1 MNKRVEN
8 VTAFPSKS
16 IYAVCFTWDLC
27 VLFYFF
33 ILFYFFVLFGFVL
46 FFLVFFFFW
55 GGVVDFLALWI
66 CLSYASIFAKI
77 HFEE

>member
-1 MNKRVEN
+1 MEN

-33 ILFYFFVLFGFVL
+33 YFFFGFVL
-46 FFLVFFFFW
+46 FFFVFFFL
-55 GGVVDFLALWI
+55 GGSL
-66 CLSYASIFAKI
+66 IFSLYGFA
-77 HFEE
+77 